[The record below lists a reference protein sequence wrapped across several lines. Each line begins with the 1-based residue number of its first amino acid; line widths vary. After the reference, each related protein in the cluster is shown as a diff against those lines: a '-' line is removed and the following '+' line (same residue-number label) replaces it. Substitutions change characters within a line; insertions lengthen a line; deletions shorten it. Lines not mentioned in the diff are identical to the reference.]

1 MAQAAKV
8 FGVPVIS
15 TLQANFGPIDERVIT
30 HHHDGVKVFEKKD
43 FSMIDS
49 AVKPYV
55 QSLAPRNCAV
65 LYGVE
70 AHVCVRQ
77 TALDLLEMDFAVH
90 LVVDSVSSM
99 NHHDRNIAIEFL
111 RDQGVQITSF

>member
-1 MAQAAKV
+1 
-8 FGVPVIS
+8 
-15 TLQANFGPIDERVIT
+15 
-30 HHHDGVKVFEKKD
+30 
-43 FSMIDS
+43 MIDA
-49 AVKPYV
+49 AVRPYV

-70 AHVCVRQ
+70 THVCVRQ
-77 TALDLLEMDFAVH
+77 TALDLLESGFDVH

-111 RDQGVQITSF
+111 RDQGVHMTSF